1 LVNIHEP
8 RQIEPVPR
16 DADQVRWRVPID
28 DGTIPA
34 SVDVYVTGTDAA
46 RVPDD
51 LTGWIRD
58 ELERRVPDSL
68 DDPAKVAILRELSP
82 VQLHPPLN

>member
-1 LVNIHEP
+1 MNVYEP
-8 RQIEPVPR
+8 RRVDPVPG

-51 LTGWIRD
+51 VTGWIGD
-58 ELERRVPDSL
+58 ELERRVEEIR
-68 DDPAKVAILRELSP
+68 DDAVKVAALRELRE
-82 VQLHPPLN
+82 VQLRPPAD